1 MGNSVHWIEKNGRCK
16 DSAIQTSID
25 QLYSKTVDL
34 GGFVFESGKDL
45 VDWIKFKK

>member
-1 MGNSVHWIEKNGRCK
+1 MEKNGRCK

-34 GGFVFESGKDL
+34 GGFVLESGKDL
-45 VDWIKFKK
+45 ADWIKSNK